1 MSGWTNRG
9 AYRTLGVRFRGQS
22 NPSSYYLAL
31 VTATPAPDDADNT
44 LGDLAEIAA
53 GNGYLAGGQAL
64 SAGAADFD
72 VWTEDDA
79 NHRAIVQLRD
89 VVWTAAGGP
98 IPASGNPARHAV
110 LTDANATVGSREVF
124 HFWDLGSALTALAGQ
139 ALTVRD
145 AEIQLVTVSA

>member
-9 AYRTLGVRFRGQS
+9 AYRTLGVRYRAQS

-44 LGDLAEIAA
+44 LGDLTEIAP
-53 GNGYLAGGQAL
+53 GNGYTAGGQAL
-64 SAGAADFD
+64 SPGATDFD

-79 NHRAIVQLRD
+79 NHRALVQIRD
-89 VVWTAAGGP
+89 VVWTAAGGA
-98 IPASGNPARHAV
+98 IPGSGDPARHAV

-124 HFWDLGSALTALAGQ
+124 HFWDLGAALSALAGQ

-145 AEIQLVTVSA
+145 AEIQLVTVAA